1 MMLVAR
7 QSRTAATAG
16 YCGTVTGVRDTT
28 NQRKTAAT
36 AASLRAPRVAEIVA
50 DKLRAR
56 ILSGELG
63 DGDRLPKE
71 DDLRLE
77 YPVAKQSIREAMRIL
92 EAEGLLTVMRGQRG
106 GAILHTPQPARAAYA
121 LGLVLV
127 RQKVRLDDLARAIR
141 VLEPQCAEMCA
152 ARPTGKAA
160 IVKRLE
166 DLQAQSIAAI
176 NDSIKF
182 TDVSR
187 LFHEELVR
195 SCGNQTMVILLGA
208 LESLWSGHVHDDVTG
223 ETERG
228 VDRGPE
234 SRQQSV
240 EEHQRIIDMIKAGDS
255 DGTRAAVEE
264 HLARVQPR
272 RTQGHDAYVRIA
284 GLESVVER
292 SRTGFDGS

>member
-1 MMLVAR
+1 MN
-7 QSRTAATAG
+7 
-16 YCGTVTGVRDTT
+16 GVRETT
-28 NQRKTAAT
+28 DQKKTAAT
-36 AASLRAPRVAEIVA
+36 AASLRSRRVAEVVA
-50 DKLRAR
+50 DRLRAR

-71 DDLRLE
+71 DDLRQE
-77 YPVAKQSIREAMRIL
+77 YPVSKQSIREAMRIL
-92 EAEGLLTVMRGQRG
+92 EAEGLLTVMRGQQG

-127 RQKVRLDDLARAIR
+127 RQKVPLDDLARAIR

-160 IVKRLE
+160 ILKRLKG
-166 DLQAQSIAAI
+166 LQEQSIAAI

-182 TDVSR
+182 TDISR

-208 LESLWSGHVHDDVTG
+208 LESLWSAHVHQDVTG

-228 VDRGPE
+228 VDRGPK
-234 SRQQSV
+234 SRQRSV
-240 EEHQRIIDMIKAGDS
+240 EEHQRIIDMIKAGDP
-255 DGTRAAVEE
+255 DGTRVAAEE

-272 RTQGHDAYVRIA
+272 RTQGHDAHVGIA
-284 GLESVVER
+284 GLENVIAQ
-292 SRTGFDGS
+292 SRTGFNGS